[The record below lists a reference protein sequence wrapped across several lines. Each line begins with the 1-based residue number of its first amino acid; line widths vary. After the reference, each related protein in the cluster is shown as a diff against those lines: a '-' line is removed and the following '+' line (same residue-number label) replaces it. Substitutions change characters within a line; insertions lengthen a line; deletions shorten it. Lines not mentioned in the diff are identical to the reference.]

1 MCSSGCE
8 CRHRAGLVGGVRRGG
23 VGLIGGLKIGAIA
36 ATDKEN
42 FRYCF
47 ATIAP
52 VDENSCVLV
61 IAHRGASRAETEN
74 TPAAFRRADSMGA
87 DGVELDVRA
96 GPDGSLVVTHDPL
109 ESSELAVRVAGPD
122 VPVTDPAVPG
132 APLLADV
139 LDACGARM
147 LVNVEIKNF
156 ESEPGFDSTM
166 AIADRTV
173 AQLRA
178 RGGRVDRWLLSSF
191 SWATID
197 HCRRMAPEFATAA
210 LCTAISTT
218 ALDRVARAG
227 HAAVN
232 LLDRAVDADLVDR
245 AHALGLSLNV
255 WTVSEPDR
263 ISTLRELG
271 VDGVVTPVPNE
282 ALAALGRT
290 AAGEVSPRWGTRA

>member
-1 MCSSGCE
+1 VPAQ
-8 CRHRAGLVGGVRRGG
+8 AGLVGGGVRRGG

-36 ATDKEN
+36 ASDKEN

-87 DGVELDVRA
+87 DGVELDVRV
-96 GPDGSLVVTHDPL
+96 GPDGTLVIAHDPL
-109 ESSELAVRVAGPD
+109 ESSDLAAHVA
-122 VPVTDPAVPG
+122 DPTV
-132 APLLADV
+132 APLLAEV

-147 LVNVEIKNF
+147 LVNVEIRNI

-173 AQLRA
+173 ALLRA
-178 RGGRVDRWLLSSF
+178 RGGRADRWLLSSF
-191 SWATID
+191 SWATVD
-197 HCRRMAPEFATAA
+197 HCRRIAPEFATAA
-210 LCTAISTT
+210 LCTTISAT
-218 ALDRVARAG
+218 ALDRVERGG

-232 LLDRAVDADLVDR
+232 PVDGAVDADLVDR
-245 AHALGLSLNV
+245 VHALGLSLNV
-255 WTVSEPDR
+255 WTVNEPDR
-263 ISTLRELG
+263 IRALRGFG
-271 VDGVVTPVPNE
+271 VDAVVTDVPNE

-290 AAGEVSPRWGTRA
+290 AAGAVSPRWGTRA